1 MKFNRFLLALIVP
14 AMILGCEK
22 PETPQQEDPK
32 PEPPVDKPVTPT
44 PEPEIQLAPEIKSG
58 DCVLAPN
65 KFAEEFVKNVTYPD
79 RDYSYSVVLDYHGG
93 YN

>member
-22 PETPQQEDPK
+22 PETPQDDPT
-32 PEPPVDKPVTPT
+32 PAPPVDKPETPVTPT

-65 KFAEEFVKNVTYPD
+65 KYAEEFVKNVTYAD
-79 RDYSYSVVLDYHGG
+79 RDYTYSVVLD
-93 YN
+93 